1 MALILAAALIGLLL
15 PVQAGVNAQLR
26 LTLGS
31 PVLTAFVSF
40 AVGTVALGLLV
51 VTAREP
57 LPPARA
63 LASAP
68 AWHWI
73 GGILGAVYIG
83 GAVVLAPRLGAATL
97 LASVVLGQML
107 ASIVLDHLGWVGF
120 AVHPM
125 TGTRLA
131 GAILIIAGVL
141 LVRR

>member
-26 LTLGS
+26 LSLGS

-40 AVGTVALGLLV
+40 AVGTVALGLLLAG
-51 VTAREP
+51 AREP
-57 LPPARA
+57 LPPSRG
-63 LASAP
+63 LAAVP

-73 GGILGAVYIG
+73 GGVLGAVYIG
-83 GAVVLAPRLGAATL
+83 AAVVLAPRLGAATL
-97 LASVVLGQML
+97 IASVVTGQMI
-107 ASIVLDHLGWVGF
+107 ASIVLDHFGWVGF

-125 TGTRLA
+125 TGPRLA
-131 GAILIIAGVL
+131 GALLIIIGVL